1 MRPAGI
7 ALEPA
12 MRPVAL
18 VIWVIRSPP
27 APPRADCRFDT
38 VNRMPD
44 CRIAVIGPGAI
55 GAVFAAAAQQAGPG
69 QIVICG
75 RRPLEELVVCPD
87 GQQPIAID
95 APVITD
101 PRQVAGPADWVFLAV
116 KAHQTQGA
124 SGWLR
129 ALAGPETV
137 VVVLQNG
144 VEHYQ
149 RVTPLAGQATVLP
162 AIVWCP
168 AETVAAGRV
177 RLRGEPRLSVP
188 AGEPGQ
194 RLARMLDGA
203 ARVDLAPDFTTEAW
217 RKLCVNVVAGLMAL
231 AGRRAGIFRQPEMAA
246 LARALA
252 AECSAV
258 AQAEGAQLDD
268 GTVDEIVAHF
278 TAMPADLGTSIL
290 ADREAGRP
298 LEWDARNGVVRRLGI
313 RHGIPTPVSDVI
325 VPLLA
330 AASGDPQG

>member
-1 MRPAGI
+1 MSGNRI
-7 ALEPA
+7 AL
-12 MRPVAL
+12 
-18 VIWVIRSPP
+18 
-27 APPRADCRFDT
+27 
-38 VNRMPD
+38 
-44 CRIAVIGPGAI
+44 IGPGAI
-55 GAVFAAAAQQAGPG
+55 GAVFAAAAQQAGPV
-69 QIVICG
+69 QMVICG
-75 RRPLEELVVCPD
+75 RRPLGELVVCPD

-101 PRQVAGPADWVFLAV
+101 PGQVASPVDWVFLAV

-124 SGWLR
+124 SEWLR

-149 RVTPLAGQATVLP
+149 RVAPLVGQATVLP
-162 AIVWCP
+162 AIVWTS

-188 AGEPGQ
+188 EGDPGR

-203 ARVDLAPDFTTEAW
+203 AQVDLMPDFTTEAW
-217 RKLCVNVVAGLMAL
+217 RKLCVNVLAALMAL
-231 AGRRAGIFRQPEMAA
+231 AGRRAGIFRQAEMAA

-252 AECSAV
+252 VECAAV
-258 AQAEGAQLDD
+258 ARAEGARLDD
-268 GTVDEIVAHF
+268 GAVDEIVARYA
-278 TAMPADLGTSIL
+278 AMPVDVGSSIV

-330 AASGDPQG
+330 AASGDQQG

>member
-1 MRPAGI
+1 MPT
-7 ALEPA
+7 
-12 MRPVAL
+12 
-18 VIWVIRSPP
+18 
-27 APPRADCRFDT
+27 CR
-38 VNRMPD
+38 V
-44 CRIAVIGPGAI
+44 AVIGPGAV

-69 QIVICG
+69 QVVICG
-75 RRPLEELVVCPD
+75 RRPLGALVVCPD
-87 GQQPIAID
+87 GQRPIAID

-101 PRQVAGPADWVFLAV
+101 PGQLSGPADWVFLAV
-116 KAHQTQGA
+116 KAHQTEGA
-124 SGWLR
+124 GGWLR

-144 VEHYQ
+144 VEHHQ
-149 RVTPLAGQATVLP
+149 RVGPLAGPATVLP
-162 AIVWCP
+162 AVVWCP

-177 RLRGEPRLSVP
+177 RLRGEPRLIVP
-188 AGEPGQ
+188 MGEPGR

-203 ARVDLAPDFTTEAW
+203 AQVDLVPDFTTEAW
-217 RKLCVNVVAGLMAL
+217 RKLCVNAVAGLMAL
-231 AGRRAGIFRQPEMAA
+231 AGRRADVFRQAEMAA

-258 AQAEGAQLDD
+258 ARAEGARLGD
-268 GTVDEIVAHF
+268 GAVDEVVAHF
-278 TAMPADLGTSIL
+278 AAMPADRSSSIL

-330 AASGDPQG
+330 AASAIAPLRDP